1 MIASCSN
8 DLKKINEIS
17 IQNQASYPLETI
29 YDCEIIYSDSARV
42 RALLNAN
49 LVNRYDDKKTY
60 LEFNDGIKV
69 QFFDIYGK
77 KESELNAGYAI
88 IDDKNDLMLAENN
101 VIVRNIKGDILET
114 EKLNWNHDTEE
125 IFTNEFVKITT
136 KNEVIYGIGLE
147 SNQNFSKY
155 SIRNIKGT
163 IKINQSDE

>member
-1 MIASCSN
+1 M
-8 DLKKINEIS
+8 
-17 IQNQASYPLETI
+17 
-29 YDCEIIYSDSARV
+29 
-42 RALLNAN
+42 
-49 LVNRYDDKKTY
+49 NRYDDKKTY

-114 EKLNWNHDTEE
+114 EKLNWNQETEE
-125 IFTNEFVKITT
+125 IFTEEFVKITT

-163 IKINQSDE
+163 ITINQSNE

>member
-1 MIASCSN
+1 M
-8 DLKKINEIS
+8 
-17 IQNQASYPLETI
+17 
-29 YDCEIIYSDSARV
+29 
-42 RALLNAN
+42 
-49 LVNRYDDKKTY
+49 NRYDDKKTY

-114 EKLNWNHDTEE
+114 EKLNWDQNKKE

-155 SIRNIKGT
+155 SIRNIKAVIT
-163 IKINQSDE
+163 INQSNE